1 MSEFQINDRVKPNEK
16 LKSSKRV
23 PSNKTY
29 KISETRKA
37 MNCQIIQLEGF
48 GDFYFSKYFDLVL
61 RGVSNVQGKV

>member
-16 LKSSKRV
+16 LKNSKRI

-29 KISETRKA
+29 KISETRQA

-48 GDFYFSKYFDLVL
+48 GDFSFSKYFDLIL
-61 RGVSNVQGKV
+61 RGIPDGQGKV